1 MKTQKINFIKNW
13 SSLILLITLFAL
25 TSCNNGGAEN
35 TEEASTPKAPKMD
48 IMAATFMGNTEA
60 VQGHIAA
67 KTDLN
72 QKDDFGSTPL
82 TIASTFGKI
91 EIAKLLI
98 EGGADLNATS
108 ADGST
113 PLHTASF
120 FGHTEIVKQLL
131 AKNADLT
138 IRNSFGVTAL
148 ESLSV
153 PFGQVKAVY
162 DQVGKDLGPLGLKL
176 DYAKIETARPVI
188 AEMIRKAQQ

>member
-1 MKTQKINFIKNW
+1 MKTQKINQIKNW
-13 SSLILLITLFAL
+13 SSLILLAALFAL
-25 TSCNNGGAEN
+25 TSCGSGG
-35 TEEASTPKAPKMD
+35 EESREQHATPEAPKMD
-48 IMAATFMGNTEA
+48 IMAATFTGNIKA
-60 VQGHIAA
+60 VKGHIAA

-72 QKDDFGSTPL
+72 QKDDFGSAPL
-82 TIASTFGKI
+82 TIAATFGKI

-98 EGGADLNATS
+98 EAGANLNVTS

-148 ESLSV
+148 ESLAAS
-153 PFGQVKAVY
+153 FEQVKPIY
-162 DQVGKDLGPLGLKL
+162 DQIGKDLGPLGLKL
-176 DYAKIETARPVI
+176 DYDKIEGARPVI
-188 AEMIRKAQQ
+188 ADMIRKAQ

>member
-1 MKTQKINFIKNW
+1 MKTQKINQIKNW
-13 SSLILLITLFAL
+13 SSFILLVALFAL
-25 TSCNNGGAEN
+25 TSCGNSGTES
-35 TEEASTPKAPKMD
+35 TEESSTPKAPAMD
-48 IMAATFMGNTEA
+48 IMAATFMGNAKA
-60 VQGHIAA
+60 VTGHIAA

-82 TIASTFGKI
+82 TIAATFGKI

-98 EGGADLNATS
+98 DAEADLNVTS

-131 AKNADLT
+131 AKGADLS

-148 ESLSV
+148 ESLAA
-153 PFGQVKAVY
+153 PFDQVKAIY
-162 DQVGKDLGPLGLKL
+162 DQIGKDLGPLGLKL
-176 DYAKIETARPVI
+176 DYAKIEAARPVI
-188 AEMIRKAQQ
+188 AEMIRKAQ